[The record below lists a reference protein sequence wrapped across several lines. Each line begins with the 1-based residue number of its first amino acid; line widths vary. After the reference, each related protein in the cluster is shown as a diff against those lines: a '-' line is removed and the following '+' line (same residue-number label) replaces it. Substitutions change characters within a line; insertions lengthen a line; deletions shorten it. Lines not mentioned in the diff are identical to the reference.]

1 MTGSF
6 KELFLN
12 DMFAFR
18 YYIQS
23 THYLEKQPESLES
36 NASLFVH
43 VWE

>member
-18 YYIQS
+18 YCTKR
-23 THYLEKQPESLES
+23 THYLEKQTESLES
-36 NASLFVH
+36 TASVFVH
-43 VWE
+43 V